1 VHVTRIDL
9 EPEQHPVVHF
19 RLGAKMTSLSA
30 RMVVD
35 ASGRST
41 LLGKALRLKVN
52 DPVFCQFALHTWFEG
67 YARGDD
73 DKADYIF
80 IHFLPMSN
88 SWLWQI
94 PITESITS
102 FGVVTQKKHYPKT
115 RDEREAFFWNCVD
128 TRPDVR
134 QRLRAAN
141 QIRPFKEE
149 GDYSYAMSQLCGDRF
164 VLVGDA
170 ARFVDPI
177 FSSGVSIAL
186 NGARLATA
194 DILPAL
200 DKGDL
205 SRDSFANFE
214 TNMKRGTRN
223 WYRFITMYY
232 RLNVLFTTFIQH
244 ASYRTDVL
252 KLLQG
257 DLYDEDEPPVLT
269 KMREIVS
276 EVENDPTH
284 LWHDFLGDLT
294 DSTYRVYA

>member
-1 VHVTRIDL
+1 
-9 EPEQHPVVHF
+9 
-19 RLGAKMTSLSA
+19 
-30 RMVVD
+30 
-35 ASGRST
+35 
-41 LLGKALRLKVN
+41 
-52 DPVFCQFALHTWFEG
+52 
-67 YARGDD
+67 
-73 DKADYIF
+73 
-80 IHFLPMSN
+80 MSN